1 MATVRRITTEKREQ
15 MIAEAAYYRA
25 EGRGFADGDPFLD
38 WLDAEREIDALL
50 NVPKAESWLKQFES
64 QLSTGRERL
73 TTLKQGIASKGKTA
87 RAELKKD
94 LEKLDEKLDSFESKL
109 RELRDRG
116 EKVTQRARQQA
127 EKAWDEI
134 SELTHRVGGSNK

>member
-1 MATVRRITTEKREQ
+1 MATVRKFSAEQREQ

-50 NVPKAESWLKQFES
+50 NVPKAESWLKHLES
-64 QLSTGRERL
+64 QLSSGRERL
-73 TTLKQGIASKGKTA
+73 TTLRQGIASKGKTA
-87 RAELKKD
+87 RAGLKKD
-94 LEKLDEKLDSFESKL
+94 IEKLDEKLDSFESKL

-134 SELTHRVGGSNK
+134 SELTHRLGGSNK

>member
-1 MATVRRITTEKREQ
+1 MATERRMTAEQRQQ
-15 MIAEAAYYRA
+15 MISESAYYRA
-25 EGRGFADGDPFLD
+25 EGRGFADGDAFLD

-50 NVPKAESWLKQFES
+50 NMPKAEGWLKQLES
-64 QLSTGRERL
+64 QLSTGRDRL
-73 TTLKQGIASKGKTA
+73 RTLKQGITSKGKSA

-94 LEKLDEKLDSFESKL
+94 LEKLDEKLDSFETKL
-109 RELRDRG
+109 KELRDRG

-134 SELTHRVGGSNK
+134 SELSHRLGGSDK

>member
-1 MATVRRITTEKREQ
+1 MTAEQRQQ

-25 EGRGFADGDPFLD
+25 EGRGFTDGDPFLD

-50 NVPKAESWLKQFES
+50 NVPKAESWVKHLES
-64 QLSTGRERL
+64 QLSSGRDRL
-73 TTLKQGIASKGKTA
+73 ATLRQGIASKGKAA
-87 RAELKKD
+87 RTELKKD
-94 LEKLDEKLDSFESKL
+94 LEKLDEKLDSFETKL

-134 SELTHRVGGSNK
+134 SELTHRLAGGDK

>member
-1 MATVRRITTEKREQ
+1 MATVRKFSAEQREQ

-50 NVPKAESWLKQFES
+50 NVPKAESWLKHLES

-73 TTLKQGIASKGKTA
+73 TTLKQGITSKGKTA
-87 RAELKKD
+87 RAELKRD

-134 SELTHRVGGSNK
+134 SELTHRLGGSNK

>member
-1 MATVRRITTEKREQ
+1 MATVRKFSTEQREQ

-50 NVPKAESWLKQFES
+50 NVPKADSWLKQLES

-73 TTLKQGIASKGKTA
+73 TTIKQRISNKGKTA

-134 SELTHRVGGSNK
+134 SELTHRLGGSDK

>member
-1 MATVRRITTEKREQ
+1 MATVRGMSAGQRQQ

-25 EGRGFADGDPFLD
+25 EGRGFTDGDPFLD

-50 NVPKAESWLKQFES
+50 NVPKAERWVKQLES
-64 QLSTGRERL
+64 QLSSGRDRL
-73 TTLKQGIASKGKTA
+73 TMLRTKLAGKGKTA

-94 LEKLDEKLDSFESKL
+94 LEKLDEKLDRFEAKLKEL
-109 RELRDRG
+109 RERG

-134 SELTHRVGGSNK
+134 SELTHRLGSGDK